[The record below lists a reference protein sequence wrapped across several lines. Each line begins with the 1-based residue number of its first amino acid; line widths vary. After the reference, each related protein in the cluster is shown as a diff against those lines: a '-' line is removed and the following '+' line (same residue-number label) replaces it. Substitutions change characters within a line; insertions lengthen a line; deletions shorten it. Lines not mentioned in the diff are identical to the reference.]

1 MDMHAKQSIPFEDF
15 ILKKWKRSYCH
26 NNFCNLSAVLFCYE
40 IK

>member
-15 ILKKWKRSYCH
+15 ILKKKWKRSYWH

-40 IK
+40 I